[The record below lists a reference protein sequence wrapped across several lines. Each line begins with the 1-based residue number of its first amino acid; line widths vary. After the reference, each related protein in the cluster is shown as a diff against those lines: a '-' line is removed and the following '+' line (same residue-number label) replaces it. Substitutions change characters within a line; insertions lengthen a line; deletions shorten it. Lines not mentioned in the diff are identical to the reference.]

1 MILNIVLVIG
11 LIVLALILYQLN
23 SVDGLSTNE
32 FVSMAILIV
41 SGLLLI
47 APLFLIFV
55 PGMRAL
61 FYERVRRDKI
71 AGEEVM
77 KKVSKKK

>member
-1 MILNIVLVIG
+1 MILNVVLIVG
-11 LIVLALILYQLN
+11 LIILALILYQFG

-32 FVSMAILIV
+32 FISLAISALC
-41 SGLLLI
+41 GLLLI
-47 APLFLIFV
+47 APLFFIFV

-71 AGEEVM
+71 AGEALIKET
-77 KKVSKKK
+77 KRQK

>member
-1 MILNIVLVIG
+1 MIFNVVLVIG
-11 LIVLALILYQLN
+11 LIVLALIIYQLG
-23 SVDGLSTNE
+23 SVDELSTNE
-32 FVSMAILIV
+32 FISLAISAV

-71 AGEEVM
+71 AGEEA
-77 KKVSKKK
+77 KKKGSKKE

>member
-1 MILNIVLVIG
+1 MILNVVLVIG
-11 LIVLALILYQLN
+11 LIILALILYQLN

-32 FVSMAILIV
+32 FISIAISFV
-41 SGLLLI
+41 CGLLLL

-61 FYERVRRDKI
+61 FYERVRR
-71 AGEEVM
+71 E
-77 KKVSKKK
+77 